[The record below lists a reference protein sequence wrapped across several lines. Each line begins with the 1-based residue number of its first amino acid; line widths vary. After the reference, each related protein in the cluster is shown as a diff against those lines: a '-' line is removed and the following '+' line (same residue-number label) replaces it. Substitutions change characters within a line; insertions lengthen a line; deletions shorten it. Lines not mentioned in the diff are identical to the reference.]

1 MIVHRPL
8 LRLSIIAM
16 LLAVAIVLS
25 YLESFI
31 PIWIPGVKLG
41 LANVIILIMLYEF
54 KFYEAGIVDILRILV
69 VALIRGTFMSP
80 TFFMSLSGGILSYC
94 VMLLFSRIK
103 VFSIIG
109 VSVLGSISHGVGQI
123 AVAIIIMGT
132 QAVAYYLPFILLL
145 SLGTG
150 ILSGFIARS
159 YLKRSITKRYLSEEN
174 GQILDE

>member
-1 MIVHRPL
+1 
-8 LRLSIIAM
+8 M

-80 TFFMSLSGGILSYC
+80 TFFMSLSGGILSYF

>member
-69 VALIRGTFMSP
+69 VALIRGTFMSS
-80 TFFMSLSGGILSYC
+80 TFFMSLSGGILSYF

>member
-80 TFFMSLSGGILSYC
+80 TFFMSLSGGILSYF

-150 ILSGFIARS
+150 ILSGFIAKS

>member
-80 TFFMSLSGGILSYC
+80 TFFMSLSGGILSYF